1 MANRHHPLYRTWT
14 SMRHRCNCVTT
25 PDYRYYG
32 GRGITICKRW
42 DNFQTFAEDM
52 GERPEGHTLDRIDNN
67 GPYSPDNCRWATRLQ
82 QTVNQRPQ
90 IKPQSWLSHTHS
102 MRYIRTT
109 EYGTYEVAKHVNGRR
124 LSRSFKTLNEAIDFR
139 STLEDEC
146 AMYRV
151 LNKT

>member
-1 MANRHHPLYRTWT
+1 
-14 SMRHRCNCVTT
+14 MRNRCNCVTT

-32 GRGITICKRW
+32 GRGITICERW
-42 DNFQTFAEDM
+42 NNFQSFVEDM
-52 GERPEGHTLDRIDNN
+52 GERPKGHTLDRIDND

-90 IKPQSWLSHTHS
+90 VKPQSWLSHTKP
-102 MRYIRTT
+102 MRYIHTT
-109 EYGTYEVAKHVNGRR
+109 QYGCYEVAKHVNGRR

-151 LNKT
+151 LNKTQI